1 MPLILVRDDY
11 AKGNADVVTLPAGG
25 EPLERFLQES
35 LETAWREG
43 RSSVAFS
50 MDPEAA
56 RSRFG
61 EDALPAARRV
71 ITDFLADH
79 DMDVRLVIDSRRQ
92 VLTERRRSIDLVN
105 YIRRH
110 LFRGAGAFAPE
121 EHEKLFAGAPA
132 PKECVESS
140 TKASVRRK
148 TRKGGGRKTD
158 EKAFSGGQKKTDRQ
172 EALEEQILAKKRDE
186 SAGPLEDASIYEGAF
201 PGSAPVRHEEKPLY
215 SLANSAPATGSLDDR
230 IGELEGEDR
239 ETFHQMLF
247 RLIGESGMTNAQV
260 YTRANMSKKLF
271 SKIKL
276 NPDSIP
282 KKKNVIALAIALELD
297 MEETEELLMK
307 AGYALSDSTLS
318 DVIISYFIE
327 RGIYNV
333 FDINEALFDHGQENS
348 LLGF

>member
-148 TRKGGGRKTD
+148 TRKGGRPQDRRKSLLRRA
-158 EKAFSGGQKKTDRQ
+158 EKNRPAG
-172 EALEEQILAKKRDE
+172 
-186 SAGPLEDASIYEGAF
+186 SAGRADLG
-201 PGSAPVRHEEKPLY
+201 EKKGRV
-215 SLANSAPATGSLDDR
+215 SRPAGRCEHL
-230 IGELEGEDR
+230 
-239 ETFHQMLF
+239 
-247 RLIGESGMTNAQV
+247 
-260 YTRANMSKKLF
+260 
-271 SKIKL
+271 
-276 NPDSIP
+276 
-282 KKKNVIALAIALELD
+282 
-297 MEETEELLMK
+297 
-307 AGYALSDSTLS
+307 
-318 DVIISYFIE
+318 
-327 RGIYNV
+327 
-333 FDINEALFDHGQENS
+333 
-348 LLGF
+348 